1 MKLLLLFVAL
11 CVSTA
16 TAFGGRVSNDALNY
30 TPPGKGWK
38 TEVKAKHYT
47 SYSITNKATRAYC
60 QIFVLL
66 GTNSKG
72 DIAADFDNEWKMTIL
87 SSYKVTSDA
96 QVTETE
102 TEAGWQAKAGVA
114 SFEFDGSVSVAM
126 LTTITGYNRTVSI
139 VAVTNS
145 DEFTPAIQSLLGS
158 VKMNKQVAAKAVAK
172 PAAKTAKPTALQGYM
187 EYSPYTKTWTWRL
200 RTPQQ

>member
-1 MKLLLLFVAL
+1 
-11 CVSTA
+11 
-16 TAFGGRVSNDALNY
+16 
-30 TPPGKGWK
+30 
-38 TEVKAKHYT
+38 
-47 SYSITNKATRAYC
+47 
-60 QIFVLL
+60 
-66 GTNSKG
+66 
-72 DIAADFDNEWKMTIL
+72 
-87 SSYKVTSDA
+87 
-96 QVTETE
+96 
-102 TEAGWQAKAGVA
+102 
-114 SFEFDGSVSVAM
+114 M